1 MKDIETN
8 NNFADKLMG
17 NRIGR
22 EDIYRNKNKTSVK
35 DIRVYRANIQ

>member
-17 NRIGR
+17 NSIGR
-22 EDIYRNKNKTSVK
+22 EDSYRNKNKISIK
-35 DIRVYRANIQ
+35 DIKVYRANIQ